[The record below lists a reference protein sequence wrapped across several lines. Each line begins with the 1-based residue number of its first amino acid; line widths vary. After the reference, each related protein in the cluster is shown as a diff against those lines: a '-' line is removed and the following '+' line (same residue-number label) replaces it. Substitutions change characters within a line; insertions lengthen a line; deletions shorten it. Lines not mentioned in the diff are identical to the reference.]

1 MSIDP
6 AAFRRL
12 VAAFLASRTS
22 ASTREAYRR
31 DLTHLATALGVGDE
45 GIPTAGDIRDA
56 FGIEDDPEVRAVLDQ
71 LVAVGPEWWRD
82 WRDHLEGS
90 PATRRRRV
98 AAVRAFCRWW
108 SRSCDLENPV
118 TDLRPPGVA
127 DAGGSR
133 RGPQDVVAFAQADMR
148 RLLDAA
154 RRPGPVGARD
164 VALIEILYGCG
175 LRASEAVGLN
185 VSACNL
191 EDLEDP
197 YLVVTGKGSR
207 VRAVAVPHGARVA
220 LEAYL
225 RVGRPEL
232 AARRRAGAAPDA
244 DAVFVSVRGR
254 RLARE
259 DVWRIIAA
267 IGRRAGLTEDG
278 GRVFPHALRHSCGT
292 HLIQAGVDIRYVQAH
307 LGHASPVTTEVYT
320 HVTAAHLKT
329 DFDRAHPRARSGAGH
344 RADDAGGAEPGGEHG

>member
-1 MSIDP
+1 MTVDAP
-6 AAFRRL
+6 AFRRL

-31 DLTHLATALGVGDE
+31 DLGHLASTLGVADA
-45 GIPTAGDIRDA
+45 GIPTDDEIRDA
-56 FGIEDDPEVRAVLDQ
+56 FGIEDDPEVRALLEG
-71 LVAVGPEWWRD
+71 LVGLGPEWWRR
-82 WRDHLEGS
+82 WRDDLAGS

-98 AAVRAFCRWW
+98 AAVRAFCSWW
-108 SRSCDLENPV
+108 SRACDLENPV
-118 TDLRPPGVA
+118 SDLRPPGA
-127 DAGGSR
+127 ATGAR
-133 RGPQDVVAFAQADMR
+133 RGGEVVAFAQSDMR
-148 RLLDAA
+148 RLLEAA
-154 RRPGPVGARD
+154 RRAGPVGARD
-164 VALIEILYGCG
+164 VALVEILYGCG

-191 EDLEDP
+191 DDGEDP
-197 YLVVTGKGSR
+197 YLVVTGKGAR
-207 VRAVAVPHGARVA
+207 VRAVAVPQGARVA
-220 LEAYL
+220 LQAYL

-232 AARRRAGAAPDA
+232 VAQRRGTGTADA

-259 DVWRIIAA
+259 DVWRIVTAV
-267 IGRRAGLTEDG
+267 GRRAGLLDDG

-320 HVTAAHLKT
+320 HVTAAHLKA
-329 DFDRAHPRARSGAGH
+329 DFDRAHPRARSGAGDGT
-344 RADDAGGAEPGGEHG
+344 DDPG

>member
-1 MSIDP
+1 MTIDAP
-6 AAFRRL
+6 AFRRL
-12 VAAFLASRTS
+12 AAAFLATRTS

-31 DLTHLATALGVGDE
+31 DLTHLASALGVGAA
-45 GIPTAGDIRDA
+45 GIPTDAEIRDA
-56 FGIEDDPEVRAVLDQ
+56 FGIEDDPEVRALLAA
-71 LVAVGPEWWRD
+71 LVGLGPDWWCGWRD
-82 WRDHLEGS
+82 DLEGS

-108 SRSCDLENPV
+108 SRVCDLENPV
-118 TDLRPPGVA
+118 SELRPPGA
-127 DAGGSR
+127 AGGSR
-133 RGPQDVVAFAQADMR
+133 HAGQEVVAFAQSDMR
-148 RLLDAA
+148 RLLEAA

-175 LRASEAVGLN
+175 LRASEAVGMN

-191 EDLEDP
+191 DDGEDP
-197 YLVVTGKGSR
+197 YLVVTGKGAR

-220 LEAYL
+220 LQAYL

-232 AARRRAGAAPDA
+232 VARRRSAGSADA

-259 DVWRIIAA
+259 DIWRIVTA
-267 IGRRAGLTEDG
+267 IGRRAGLLDDG

-307 LGHASPVTTEVYT
+307 LGHASPVTTEIYT
-320 HVTAAHLKT
+320 HVTAAHLKS
-329 DFDRAHPRARSGAGH
+329 DFDRAHPRARSGTRNG
-344 RADDAGGAEPGGEHG
+344 ADDSG

>member
-1 MSIDP
+1 MTVDAP
-6 AAFRRL
+6 AFRRL

-31 DLTHLATALGVGDE
+31 DLGHLASALGVADR
-45 GIPTAGDIRDA
+45 GIPTGDEIRDA
-56 FGIEDDPEVRAVLDQ
+56 FGIEDDPEVRVLLDG
-71 LVAVGPEWWRD
+71 LVGLGPEWWRR
-82 WRDHLEGS
+82 WRDDLTGS

-108 SRSCDLENPV
+108 SRACDLENPV
-118 TDLRPPGVA
+118 SDLRPPGA
-127 DAGGSR
+127 AGA
-133 RGPQDVVAFAQADMR
+133 RGGGEVVAFAQSDMR
-148 RLLDAA
+148 RLLEAA
-154 RRPGPVGARD
+154 RRAGPVGARD

-191 EDLEDP
+191 DDGEDP
-197 YLVVTGKGSR
+197 YLVVTGKGAR
-207 VRAVAVPHGARVA
+207 VRAVAVPQGARVA
-220 LEAYL
+220 LQAYL

-232 AARRRAGAAPDA
+232 VARRRGTGTAGA

-259 DVWRIIAA
+259 DVWRIVTAV
-267 IGRRAGLTEDG
+267 GRRAGLLDEG

-320 HVTAAHLKT
+320 HVTAAHLKA

-344 RADDAGGAEPGGEHG
+344 GTDDPG

>member
-1 MSIDP
+1 MTID
-6 AAFRRL
+6 AGAFRRL
-12 VAAFLASRTS
+12 VAAFLASRRS

-31 DLTHLATALGVGDE
+31 DLTHLARALGVGDA
-45 GIPTAGDIRDA
+45 GIPSDTDIRDA
-56 FGIEDDPEVRAVLDQ
+56 FGVEDDPEVAVVLDR
-71 LVAVGPEWWRD
+71 LSALGPEWWRD
-82 WRDHLEGS
+82 WRDGLQGS

-108 SRSCDLENPV
+108 SRTCDRANPV
-118 TDLRPPGVA
+118 SALRPPRGA
-127 DAGGSR
+127 DPGAGAAR
-133 RGPQDVVAFAQADMR
+133 EVVAFAQADMR
-148 RLLDAA
+148 RLLEAA
-154 RRPGPVGARD
+154 RRPGPPGARD
-164 VALIEILYGCG
+164 VALIEVLYGCG

-197 YLVVTGKGSR
+197 YLVVTGKGAR

-225 RVGRPEL
+225 RVGRPPL
-232 AARRRAGAAPDA
+232 IAQRRGAGPGDA

-259 DVWRIIAA
+259 DVWRIVTA
-267 IGRRAGLTEDG
+267 IGRRAGLLDEG

-320 HVTAAHLKT
+320 HVTAAHLKS
-329 DFDRAHPRARSGAGH
+329 DFDRAHPRARSGS
-344 RADDAGGAEPGGEHG
+344 GE

>member
-1 MSIDP
+1 MTIDR

-12 VAAFLASRTS
+12 VAAFLATRTS
-22 ASTREAYRR
+22 PSTRAAYRR
-31 DLTHLATALGVGDE
+31 DLTHLARALGVGEE
-45 GIPTAGDIRDA
+45 GIPSDVEIRDA
-56 FGIEDDPEVRAVLDQ
+56 FGIEDDPAVAAVLEQ
-71 LVAVGPEWWRD
+71 LLALGPEWWRA
-82 WRDHLEGS
+82 WRDGLQGS
-90 PATRRRRV
+90 AATRRRRV

-108 SRSCDLENPV
+108 SRACDRENPV
-118 TDLRPPGVA
+118 SELRPPGGVRP
-127 DAGGSR
+127 GGPN
-133 RGPQDVVAFAQADMR
+133 GQVVVAFAQADMR
-148 RLLDAA
+148 RLLEAA

-164 VALIEILYGCG
+164 VALIEVLYGCG

-191 EDLEDP
+191 DDPEDP
-197 YLVVTGKGSR
+197 YLVVTGKGAR
-207 VRAVAVPHGARVA
+207 VRAVAIPRGARVS

-232 AARRRAGAAPDA
+232 VAHRRGAGPGDA

-259 DVWRIIAA
+259 DVWRIITA
-267 IGRRAGLTEDG
+267 IGRRAGLLDEG

-320 HVTAAHLKT
+320 HVTAAHLKS
-329 DFDRAHPRARSGAGH
+329 DFDRAHPRARSGAGD
-344 RADDAGGAEPGGEHG
+344 RAGDVG

>member
-1 MSIDP
+1 MTVDP
-6 AAFRRL
+6 PAFRRL
-12 VAAFLASRTS
+12 LAAFLASRTS
-22 ASTREAYRR
+22 PSTREAYRR
-31 DLTHLATALGVGDE
+31 DLGHLAVALGVGADGIADDE
-45 GIPTAGDIRDA
+45 DIRHA
-56 FGIEDDPEVRAVLDQ
+56 FGIEDDPQVRAVLKQ
-71 LVAVGPEWWRD
+71 LVALGPEWWRD
-82 WRDHLEGS
+82 WRDGLEGS

-118 TDLRPPGVA
+118 TELRPPGA
-127 DAGGSR
+127 AAGSSGH
-133 RGPQDVVAFAQADMR
+133 GAGEVVAFAQSDMR

-175 LRASEAVGLN
+175 LRASEAVGLD

-191 EDLEDP
+191 DDPEDP
-197 YLVVTGKGSR
+197 YLVVTGKGAR

-225 RVGRPEL
+225 RIGRPEL
-232 AARRRAGAAPDA
+232 IARRRHGGAGDA

-267 IGRRAGLTEDG
+267 IGQRAGLTQEG

-320 HVTAAHLKT
+320 HVTTAHLKA
-329 DFDRAHPRARSGAGH
+329 DFDRAHPRARSG
-344 RADDAGGAEPGGEHG
+344 PGNGTPDPG

>member
-1 MSIDP
+1 MTTNP

-22 ASTREAYRR
+22 PSTREAYRR
-31 DLTHLATALGVGDE
+31 DLTHLAGALGVGKA
-45 GIPTAGDIRDA
+45 GIPSETDIRDA
-56 FGIEDDPEVRAVLDQ
+56 FGIEDDPEVAVVLDE
-71 LVAVGPEWWRD
+71 LLALGPEWWRD
-82 WRDHLEGS
+82 WRDRLEGS

-108 SRSCDLENPV
+108 SRTCDRENPV
-118 TDLRPPGVA
+118 STLRPPGGTPS
-127 DAGGSR
+127 GGPP
-133 RGPQDVVAFAQADMR
+133 GQEVVAFAQADMR

-164 VALIEILYGCG
+164 VALIEVLYGCG

-191 EDLEDP
+191 DDLEDP
-197 YLVVTGKGSR
+197 YLVVTGKGAR
-207 VRAVAVPHGARVA
+207 VRAVAIPHGARVA
-220 LEAYL
+220 LAAYL

-232 AARRRAGAAPDA
+232 VAHRRGAGPGDA

-259 DVWRIIAA
+259 DVWRIVTA
-267 IGRRAGLTEDG
+267 IGRRAGLLNEG

-320 HVTAAHLKT
+320 HVTAAHLKS
-329 DFDRAHPRARSGAGH
+329 DFDRAHPRARSGAG
-344 RADDAGGAEPGGEHG
+344 D

>member
-12 VAAFLASRTS
+12 LAAFLASRTS

-45 GIPTAGDIRDA
+45 GIPTVGDIRDA
-56 FGIEDDPEVRAVLDQ
+56 FGIEDDPEVRTVLEH
-71 LVAVGPEWWRD
+71 LVALGPEWWRD

-108 SRSCDLENPV
+108 SRTCALENPV

-344 RADDAGGAEPGGEHG
+344 RADDAGGAEPGGELG

>member
-1 MSIDP
+1 MIVDAP
-6 AAFRRL
+6 AFRRL

-31 DLTHLATALGVGDE
+31 DLSHLALALGVADR
-45 GIPTAGDIRDA
+45 GIPGDAEIRDA
-56 FGIEDDPEVRAVLDQ
+56 FGIEDDPEVRALLDS
-71 LVAVGPEWWRD
+71 LVGPRAGVVAPVA
-82 WRDHLEGS
+82 RRPR
-90 PATRRRRV
+90 PAARPRV
-98 AAVRAFCRWW
+98 AGASPRCARSAAGGRVRAT
-108 SRSCDLENPV
+108 SRTRSAIS
-118 TDLRPPGVA
+118 G
-127 DAGGSR
+127 R
-133 RGPQDVVAFAQADMR
+133 RGPPPVRAAAARSSRSPKSDMR

-154 RRPGPVGARD
+154 RRAGPVGARD

-191 EDLEDP
+191 DDGEDP
-197 YLVVTGKGSR
+197 YLVVTGKGAR
-207 VRAVAVPHGARVA
+207 VRAVAVPQGARVA
-220 LEAYL
+220 LQAYL

-232 AARRRAGAAPDA
+232 VARRRGPGTADA

-259 DVWRIIAA
+259 DIWRIVTAV
-267 IGRRAGLTEDG
+267 GRRAGLLDEG

-320 HVTAAHLKT
+320 HVTAAHLKA

-344 RADDAGGAEPGGEHG
+344 GTDDPG

>member
-1 MSIDP
+1 MTMDAP
-6 AAFRRL
+6 AFRRL
-12 VAAFLASRTS
+12 VAAFLASRAS

-31 DLTHLATALGVGDE
+31 DLSHLADALGVGDD
-45 GIPTAGDIRDA
+45 GIPTALEIRDA
-56 FGIEDDPEVRAVLDQ
+56 FGIEDDPEVRRVLEQ
-71 LVAVGPEWWRD
+71 LVGLGAAWWRD
-82 WRDHLEGS
+82 WRDALEGS
-90 PATRRRRV
+90 TATRRRRV

-108 SRSCDLENPV
+108 SRICDLENPV
-118 TDLRPPGVA
+118 ADLRPPGDPTPA
-127 DAGGSR
+127 TS
-133 RGPQDVVAFAQADMR
+133 GPQDVVAFAQADMR

-154 RRPGPVGARD
+154 RRPGPIGARD
-164 VALIEILYGCG
+164 AALIEILYGCG
-175 LRASEAVGLN
+175 LRASEAVGLD

-191 EDLEDP
+191 DDLEDP
-197 YLVVTGKGSR
+197 YLVVTGKGAR

-232 AARRRAGAAPDA
+232 VARRRGGDA
-244 DAVFVSVRGR
+244 TDTDAVFVSVRGR

-259 DVWRIIAA
+259 DVWRIVSA
-267 IGRRAGLTEDG
+267 IGRRAGLLDDG

-320 HVTAAHLKT
+320 HVTAAHLKS
-329 DFDRAHPRARSGAGH
+329 DFDRAHPRARSSGGDRAG
-344 RADDAGGAEPGGEHG
+344 DPGGAEPVAERG

>member
-1 MSIDP
+1 MIVDAP
-6 AAFRRL
+6 AFRRL

-31 DLTHLATALGVGDE
+31 DLGHLASALGVGDR
-45 GIPTAGDIRDA
+45 GIPGDAEIRDA
-56 FGIEDDPEVRAVLDQ
+56 FGIEDDPEVRALLDS
-71 LVAVGPEWWRD
+71 LVGLGPEWWRR
-82 WRDHLEGS
+82 WRDDLTGS

-108 SRSCDLENPV
+108 SRACDLENPV
-118 TDLRPPGVA
+118 SELRPPGA
-127 DAGGSR
+127 SGGA
-133 RGPQDVVAFAQADMR
+133 RGGGEVVAFAQADMR

-154 RRPGPVGARD
+154 RRAGPVGARD

-191 EDLEDP
+191 DDGEDP
-197 YLVVTGKGSR
+197 YLVVTGKGAR
-207 VRAVAVPHGARVA
+207 VRAVAVPQGARVA
-220 LEAYL
+220 LQAYL
-225 RVGRPEL
+225 RAGRPEL
-232 AARRRAGAAPDA
+232 VARRRGPGTADA

-259 DVWRIIAA
+259 DIWRIVTAV
-267 IGRRAGLTEDG
+267 GRRAGLLDQG

-320 HVTAAHLKT
+320 HVTAAHLKA

-344 RADDAGGAEPGGEHG
+344 GTDDSG

>member
-1 MSIDP
+1 MITDAP
-6 AAFRRL
+6 AFRRL
-12 VAAFLASRTS
+12 VAAFLATRTS

-31 DLTHLATALGVGDE
+31 DLTHLAPALGVGED
-45 GIPTAGDIRDA
+45 GIPTDGEIRDA
-56 FGIEDDPEVRAVLDQ
+56 FGIEDDPEVRAVLVR
-71 LVAVGPEWWRD
+71 LVGLGPDWWRS
-82 WRDHLEGS
+82 WRDDLEGS

-108 SRSCDLENPV
+108 SRVCDLENPV
-118 TDLRPPGVA
+118 SDLRPPGA
-127 DAGGSR
+127 AGGSR
-133 RGPQDVVAFAQADMR
+133 RAGQEVVAFAQSDMR
-148 RLLDAA
+148 RLLEAA

-191 EDLEDP
+191 DDGEDP
-197 YLVVTGKGSR
+197 YLVVTGKGAR
-207 VRAVAVPHGARVA
+207 VRAVAVPQGARVA
-220 LEAYL
+220 LQAYL

-232 AARRRAGAAPDA
+232 AARRRGAGSVDA

-259 DVWRIIAA
+259 DVWRIVTA
-267 IGRRAGLTEDG
+267 IGRRAGLLDEG

-320 HVTAAHLKT
+320 HVTAAHLKS
-329 DFDRAHPRARSGAGH
+329 DFDRAHPRARSGPGNG
-344 RADDAGGAEPGGEHG
+344 ADDSG